1 MNYAEEIKIRVKM
14 PELVRF
20 CGLNPNRQNRVACP
34 FHGGK
39 NPNLGIKEDF
49 CHCFKCG
56 YKADVIKFVQDYFGL
71 SFQAALVK
79 INDDFSLG
87 IPIGE
92 KVDKRRAIDDA
103 KKRYIERNE
112 INGQRDR
119 LEGLQNNFY
128 NAVGEFAR
136 LEKNRLKHAPRV
148 GEEFHP
154 LFVEALKN
162 TDNARYNIF
171 CAEEDLKNEIAK
183 SSCGSARVYGE

>member
-1 MNYAEEIKIRVKM
+1 MNYAEEIKSRVKM
-14 PELVRF
+14 PQVARF
-20 CGLNPNRQNRVACP
+20 YGLTPNAQNRVACP

-56 YKADVIKFVQDYFGL
+56 YKADAIKFVQDYFGI
-71 SFQAALVK
+71 SFQEAIAK
-79 INDDFSLG
+79 MNDDFALG
-87 IPIGE
+87 LPIGQKIE
-92 KVDKRRAIDDA
+92 KRRAIDEA
-103 KKRYIERNE
+103 KQRFEERTEQKR
-112 INGQRDR
+112 QLDR
-119 LEGLQNNFY
+119 VNAAKTNYF

-136 LEKNRLKHAPRV
+136 LEKNRLKHAPRL
-148 GEEFHP
+148 GDEFHP

-183 SSCGSARVYGE
+183 SSCGSSAVHG